1 MKLTNN
7 LKKIIVACL
16 VLVLTV
22 CCFFVVAN
30 ADEHT
35 HEFTDGVCSCGDLKI
50 EMESVTPNGTPTDPN
65 GSLVFDKESA
75 SGGAVIGNWGK
86 GDNNVTYTF
95 TVAEARKARIGI
107 ALVTGWGSSNLI
119 TRVNGVDV
127 AFADS
132 FDPFTDWSNGWYNFK
147 VYYLEEVELN
157 AGENSLYIEAYEGSG
172 FNFDYFIVDLGERIA
187 TIPTI
192 ADGDRIEVES
202 VIPNGTPT
210 DPEGTLVFDKATA
223 SGGAVIGNWGN
234 GDTNVTYKFNVAEAT
249 KAKIGI
255 ALVTG
260 WGGTDLWVSV
270 NGERVYF
277 ADSFDPFTDW
287 SNGWYAFKVYYL
299 NEVQLNA
306 GENTLYLEAYDGS
319 RFNFDYIIFDFVEDI
334 PIIPP
339 HACESVC
346 PECGK
351 CLDATCTESVCAEK
365 CQGHVVAPVVPTI
378 KNGDKLEMET
388 VTPNGT
394 PGDLEQGFILNREGA
409 SEGWC
414 IGNWKNGDTNVT
426 YKFIVEEAT
435 KAKIGIALVTGWGGT
450 DLIVKVNGESV
461 SFADSFDPFTDWAS
475 GWYNFKVYYL
485 NEVQLNEGENTIYIE
500 AYDGCNF
507 NFDYFIF
514 DFVETLPV
522 VEDGSKIEMESVTP
536 NGTPG
541 DLEQGFILN
550 REGASEGWCIGNW
563 KNGDTNVTYKF
574 IVEEAT
580 KAKIGIA
587 LVTGWGGTDLIVKV
601 NGESVSFA
609 DSFDPFTDWA
619 SGWYNFKV
627 YYLNEVQLNAG
638 ENTIYIE
645 AYDGCNFNFDYIV
658 FDFVEDAPVVPPHTC
673 EHVCAECGKCLDA
686 TCTESVC
693 AEKCQGHTPVV
704 TPEIPTIA
712 DGDRIEVETI
722 YPNGTPTDPNDVF
735 VFDKETASGGKV
747 IGNWGKGDNNV
758 TYAFTVAEATK
769 AKIGIALVTG
779 WYGTDLIVKVNGQ
792 DVAFADAFDPFT
804 DWSNGWYAFKVYY
817 LNEVQLNAGE
827 NSIYLGG
834 VEGSSFNFDYII
846 FDFVEGS
853 DTPIVPPHACE
864 HVCAE
869 CGKCLDTTCTE
880 SVCAE
885 KCQGHTPVVTPEI
898 PTIADGDRIEVESVN
913 PNGTPTDDV
922 FIFDK
927 ETASGGKVIGNWGH
941 GDTNVTYKFNVAEAT
956 KAKIGIA
963 LVTGWAGTDLWV
975 EANGE
980 RVYFADS
987 FAPFDGQWYGFKVY
1001 YLNEV
1006 QLNAG
1011 ENSIYIEAYEGS
1023 SFNFDYIIID
1033 FVDGSDTPVV
1043 PPLDN
1048 PPVYPDHNH
1057 EFVDGFCA
1065 CGSLKVEME
1074 SVTPTGTTTDPEQ
1087 GFILNRDGCSEG
1099 WCIGNWGYG
1108 DTSVSYTFTVA
1119 KGGKA
1124 RIGIALVT
1132 GWAGTSLDI
1141 KVNGQSVSFADSFD
1155 AFTDWANG
1163 WYKFKVYYLNEVEL
1177 VEGENTLYIGAV
1189 EGSNFNFDYFVV
1201 EFGEGGSAVNPNH
1214 EHDFS
1219 NGFCSCGGFILEAE
1233 DTNWQ
1238 DTIISTDNSGNN
1250 DVIEPTDNASGGWIV
1265 GNWGLAGNKIVW
1277 EGEIPEAT
1285 EGYII
1290 LYMAPCSEA
1299 AKFSNVLRLTVN
1311 GVELSLVDDNIP
1323 GLVGS
1328 NWYDIQAFDTYSME
1342 VPAGK
1347 VTIVLEM
1354 LVDGY
1359 YCNVDCIALIPGKN
1373 LGAVDFNPPKIGDI
1387 EFNTKLEAGSEIEFD
1402 VTVSDNVTAAD
1413 KINVTTKVYYNYGKA
1428 DQEEI
1433 PTNGL
1438 KFTPD
1443 KAGRYTVIITAT
1455 DAKGNSISKTRSFTV
1470 YEEGTYYEPEIP
1482 DTPVVPNPPVDD
1494 NPTTPE
1500 KPNDNQI
1507 SEGGIFDAFLNW
1519 EPVAGWPIKVFAW
1532 ETAGTAFAIA
1542 AAVAFVLY
1550 ILKAWVFG
1558 RLQLDKD
1565 EREYARELTKDL
1577 KDESAKDRR
1586 EALADE
1592 RKRIKKVVKWNLGGR
1607 IRWNAVI
1614 ALLLIVTTIAVPVLT
1629 TTIPYIKEALFP
1641 TNVLR
1646 PDSESAKLAIGQAKE
1661 NVVKI
1666 AEEGVVL
1673 LKNDSSVLPL
1683 DPKSESDVK
1692 VNLFGSSVF
1701 GMLYGGGGSGVFV
1714 TNATSYGNE
1723 LYATRLEDALETE
1736 GFQYNM
1742 DLYNLVA
1749 NYYES
1754 KTYKITETDYDIQC
1768 QNNVFGGNTK
1778 DDQGNILID
1787 ETRFPYDHEPE
1798 VSAYNRT
1805 YDGLNGKTLLESAK
1819 EYSDIAIYAVSR
1831 AGSEDGDLRYS
1842 NTLLTD
1848 REKDMINLLKD
1859 NFSRVII
1866 IINSSNTMELGML
1879 DDAGVDA
1886 VLWVGHPGL
1895 TGNTAVAGV
1904 ISGRINPSGKM
1915 VDTWPYSG
1923 NDNPAS
1929 LMFGHEGTSYYSN
1942 KNNPFQVYYE
1952 GVYLGYRY
1960 YVTRALTDSSY
1971 KYDEHV
1977 QYSFGEG
1984 MSYTSFEKHI
1994 TEIEIDPVKD
2004 IVSIQVAVTNT
2015 GDMAGKEVVQIYFNA
2030 PYTGLIEK
2038 PYYELAGFAKTN
2050 VIEPG
2055 ETFYARVEFAFSD
2068 MSSWYNGA
2076 NGGKGAYVLEAGE
2089 YSISLRDNV
2098 WDITPDADTQ
2108 DEFVNNHVFTLSN
2121 SVEITTD
2128 PVTGNTVQTRFAD
2141 VEYGPNNDAVTYLSR
2156 SDWAGTYPTKDKI
2169 NKVASS
2175 AVVNSQYVQ
2184 RYTQDNLISSK
2195 DTSEYTQGAD
2205 NGLVIRDFKGVALD
2219 GSITKNGKT
2228 YTWDDLI
2235 DQMTIDDMCT
2245 LVDSRFM
2252 GTVKIESVGKP
2263 EMGDDDGPA
2272 SVSIYGVGYP
2282 SEVVVAS
2289 TWNTDMAYLLGYSLG
2304 KEGAAM
2310 GMSGWY
2316 APGLN
2321 LHRSA
2326 PGGRNFEYYSED
2338 PLISGL
2344 MAAGSIKG
2352 AAEFG
2357 IYTYIKHFALNDQE
2371 TERRTIQ
2378 VWANEQSMR
2387 ELYLRAFEIA
2397 IKEGGSVGIMSSFNF
2412 IGTTW
2417 AGGSHALMTEV
2428 LRDEWGFDGVAVT
2441 DWTNPGTM
2449 PVNAG
2454 LRAGNDL
2461 WLGKNGVYSAKSAY
2475 NETPDDIHFL
2485 LRQACKRILYSA
2497 ANSNAVWTAEE
2508 YKAVGIDTPPTGN
2521 HEALDGYH

>member
-1 MKLTNN
+1 
-7 LKKIIVACL
+7 
-16 VLVLTV
+16 
-22 CCFFVVAN
+22 
-30 ADEHT
+30 
-35 HEFTDGVCSCGDLKI
+35 
-50 EMESVTPNGTPTDPN
+50 
-65 GSLVFDKESA
+65 
-75 SGGAVIGNWGK
+75 
-86 GDNNVTYTF
+86 
-95 TVAEARKARIGI
+95 
-107 ALVTGWGSSNLI
+107 
-119 TRVNGVDV
+119 
-127 AFADS
+127 
-132 FDPFTDWSNGWYNFK
+132 
-147 VYYLEEVELN
+147 
-157 AGENSLYIEAYEGSG
+157 
-172 FNFDYFIVDLGERIA
+172 
-187 TIPTI
+187 
-192 ADGDRIEVES
+192 
-202 VIPNGTPT
+202 
-210 DPEGTLVFDKATA
+210 
-223 SGGAVIGNWGN
+223 
-234 GDTNVTYKFNVAEAT
+234 
-249 KAKIGI
+249 
-255 ALVTG
+255 
-260 WGGTDLWVSV
+260 
-270 NGERVYF
+270 
-277 ADSFDPFTDW
+277 
-287 SNGWYAFKVYYL
+287 
-299 NEVQLNA
+299 
-306 GENTLYLEAYDGS
+306 
-319 RFNFDYIIFDFVEDI
+319 
-334 PIIPP
+334 
-339 HACESVC
+339 
-346 PECGK
+346 
-351 CLDATCTESVCAEK
+351 
-365 CQGHVVAPVVPTI
+365 
-378 KNGDKLEMET
+378 MET

-394 PGDLEQGFILNREGA
+394 PGDLEQGFILNRDGA

-426 YKFIVEEAT
+426 YKFNVEEAT

-461 SFADSFDPFTDWAS
+461 SFADSFDPFTDWAN
-475 GWYNFKVYYL
+475 GWY
-485 NEVQLNEGENTIYIE
+485 
-500 AYDGCNF
+500 A
-507 NFDYFIF
+507 
-514 DFVETLPV
+514 
-522 VEDGSKIEMESVTP
+522 
-536 NGTPG
+536 
-541 DLEQGFILN
+541 
-550 REGASEGWCIGNW
+550 
-563 KNGDTNVTYKF
+563 
-574 IVEEAT
+574 
-580 KAKIGIA
+580 
-587 LVTGWGGTDLIVKV
+587 
-601 NGESVSFA
+601 
-609 DSFDPFTDWA
+609 
-619 SGWYNFKV
+619 FKV

-638 ENTIYIE
+638 ANTIYIE
-645 AYDGCNFNFDYIV
+645 ACDGSNFNFDYFI
-658 FDFVEDAPVVPPHTC
+658 FDFVEDAPVVPPQAC
-673 EHVCAECGKCLDA
+673 ESICPECGKCLDA
-686 TCTESVC
+686 ECTESAC

-712 DGDRIEVETI
+712 DGDRIEVETV

-747 IGNWGKGDNNV
+747 IGNWGRGDNNV
-758 TYAFTVAEATK
+758 TYKFNVVEATK

-779 WYGTDLIVKVNGQ
+779 WYGTDLIVEVNGES
-792 DVAFADAFDPFT
+792 VSFADSFDPFT

-834 VEGSSFNFDYII
+834 VDGSSFNFDYII
-846 FDFVEGS
+846 FDFVEGG
-853 DTPIVPPHACE
+853 DTPVVPPHACE

-869 CGKCLDTTCTE
+869 CGKCLDASCTE
-880 SVCAE
+880 SACAE

-913 PNGTPTDDV
+913 PNGTPTDGNPT

-927 ETASGGKVIGNWGH
+927 ETASGGAVIGNWGN
-941 GDTNVTYKFNVAEAT
+941 GDTNVTYKFNVEEAT

-963 LVTGWAGTDLWV
+963 LVTGWGGTDLWV
-975 EANGE
+975 SVNGE

-1011 ENSIYIEAYEGS
+1011 ENTLYLEAYDGS
-1023 SFNFDYIIID
+1023 RFNFDYIIFD
-1033 FVDGSDTPVV
+1033 FVDGGETPVD
-1043 PPLDN
+1043 PPVDN

-1057 EFVDGFCA
+1057 EFVDGFCV

-1074 SVTPTGTTTDPEQ
+1074 SVTPTGTTTDPDQ
-1087 GFILNRDGCSEG
+1087 GFILERDGCSEG

-1119 KGGKA
+1119 NGGKA

-1141 KVNGQSVSFADSFD
+1141 KVNGQPVSFADSFD
-1155 AFTDWANG
+1155 PFTDWSNG

-1189 EGSNFNFDYFVV
+1189 EDSKFNFDYFVV
-1201 EFGEGGSAVNPNH
+1201 EFGEGGSAVNPSH
-1214 EHDFS
+1214 EHNFE
-1219 NGFCSCGGFILEAE
+1219 NGYCSCGGFILEAE

-1238 DTIISTDNSGNN
+1238 DTIISTDQSGNN

-1277 EGEIPEAT
+1277 EGELPVDA
-1285 EGYII
+1285 EGYLI
-1290 LYMAPCSEA
+1290 LYMAPCSEP

-1311 GVELSLVDDNIP
+1311 GVELSFVDDNIP

-1328 NWYDIQAFDTYSME
+1328 NWYDIQAFETYSMQ

-1354 LVDGY
+1354 LVDAY

-1373 LGAVDFNPPKIGDI
+1373 LGATDFIPPKVGDI

-1402 VTVSDNVTAAD
+1402 VSISDNVTVAD
-1413 KINVTTKVYYNYGKA
+1413 KINVTTQVYYNYGKA

-1455 DAKGNSISKTRSFTV
+1455 DAKGNSTTKTRSFTV

-1482 DTPVVPNPPVDD
+1482 DTPVVPDPPVEND
-1494 NPTTPE
+1494 PTTPE
-1500 KPNDNQI
+1500 KPNDNKP
-1507 SEGGIFDAFLNW
+1507 SEGTIWDAFLNW

-1542 AAVAFVLY
+1542 AAIAFVLY
-1550 ILKAWVFG
+1550 ILKAWIFG
-1558 RLQLDKD
+1558 RLQLDRD
-1565 EREYARELTKDL
+1565 ERAYARDL
-1577 KDESAKDRR
+1577 AKNLKGESRRDRK
-1586 EALADE
+1586 EALAEE
-1592 RKRIKKVVKWNLGGR
+1592 RKRIRKVVKWNLGGKF
-1607 IRWNAVI
+1607 RWNAIIAVI
-1614 ALLLIVTTIAVPVLT
+1614 LIITVVAVPVLT
-1629 TTIPYIKEALFP
+1629 TTIPYIKEALYP
-1641 TNVLR
+1641 TNALK
-1646 PDSESAKLAIGQAKE
+1646 PDSEAAKLAIGEAKE

-1673 LKNDSSVLPL
+1673 LKNNSNVLPL

-1736 GFQYNM
+1736 GFQYNK

-1798 VSAYNRT
+1798 ASAYNKT
-1805 YDGLNGKTLLESAK
+1805 YDGLNGKTLLEAAK

-1842 NTLLTD
+1842 NTLLTQ
-1848 REKDMINLLKD
+1848 REQDMINLLKE

-1866 IINSSNTMELGML
+1866 LINSSNTMELGML
-1879 DDAGVDA
+1879 DDDGIDS
-1886 VLWVGHPGL
+1886 VLWIGHPGL

-1904 ISGRINPSGKM
+1904 IAGRVNPSGKM

-1929 LMFGHEGTSYYSN
+1929 LMFGHEGTTYYSN
-1942 KNNPFQVYYE
+1942 KNTPYQVYYE

-1960 YVTRALTDSSY
+1960 YVTRALTDPTY
-1971 KYDEHV
+1971 KYDDHV

-1994 TEIEIDPVKD
+1994 TEIEIDPEKD
-2004 IVSIQVAVTNT
+2004 IISIQVAVTNT

-2038 PYYELAGFAKTN
+2038 PYYELAGFAKTD
-2050 VIEPG
+2050 VIQPG
-2055 ETFYARVEFAFSD
+2055 DTYYARVEFAFSD

-2076 NGGKGAYVLEAGE
+2076 NSGKGAYVLEAGDYE
-2089 YSISLRDNV
+2089 ISLRDNV
-2098 WDITPDADTQ
+2098 WDITPDLNTE
-2108 DEFVNNHVFTLSN
+2108 DEFVNSHVFNLSK
-2121 SVEITTD
+2121 SLEITTD
-2128 PVTGNTVQTRFAD
+2128 PVTGATVQTRFSD
-2141 VEYGPNNDAVTYLSR
+2141 VEYGPNNDAVVYLSR

-2169 NKVASS
+2169 NRVASS
-2175 AVVNSQYVQ
+2175 AVVNSSTVQ
-2184 RYTQDNLISSK
+2184 SYTQDNLISNK
-2195 DTSEYTQGAD
+2195 DTSEYIQGVN
-2205 NGLVIRDFKGVALD
+2205 NGLVIRDFKGVELD

-2235 DQMTIDDMCT
+2235 NQMTIDDMCK

-2252 GTVKIESVGKP
+2252 GTVAIDSVGKP

-2321 LHRSA
+2321 LHRA
-2326 PGGRNFEYYSED
+2326 AAGGRNFEYYSED
-2338 PLISGL
+2338 PLISGY

-2357 IYTYIKHFALNDQE
+2357 IYTYIKHYALNDQE

-2397 IKEGGSVGIMSSFNF
+2397 VKEGGSVGIMSSFNF

-2417 AGGSHALMTEV
+2417 AGGSHALMTEI
-2428 LRDEWGFDGVAVT
+2428 LRDEWGFNGVAVT

-2461 WLGKNGVYSAKSAY
+2461 WLGKNSTYSAKHAY
-2475 NETPDDIHFL
+2475 NETPDDIHYL

-2521 HEALDGYH
+2521 HEALEGYH